1 MPCAILDAI
10 HRDIG
15 SVLKEEPK
23 KQAGYQVY
31 SSDKGAKIKY
41 AQLNYKHLEDSVIIF

>member
-1 MPCAILDAI
+1 MCLLINAI

-15 SVLKEEPK
+15 SVLKEEPRT
-23 KQAGYQVY
+23 QASYKVY

-41 AQLNYKHLEDSVIIF
+41 AQLNYEKLEDSVIIF